1 MHVYIQDLANHVGE
15 EVTIKG
21 WLYNRTNKGKLRFL
35 LVRDGSGLVQS
46 VVFKNNVSD
55 AAFRAADSVTQE
67 SSLKITGI
75 IRQDNR
81 APGGFEI
88 DCNDV
93 SIIQMAETY
102 PITPKEHGTAFLM
115 ENRHLWLRSSR
126 QRALLK
132 IRSDIIYTARKYLDD
147 RGFILA
153 DTPIL
158 TPAACEGTTTLFE
171 VDYFGEH
178 AFLTQSGQLYNEAI
192 CASVGKTY
200 CFGPTF
206 RAEKSK
212 TRRHLTEFWMVEPEV
227 AFAELDDIMS
237 LAEDYVSYIVQT
249 VIERCQKELALLQ
262 RDLETLKKVRPPFPR
277 ISYDDAFDI
286 LEKYGTETARGSDLG
301 GSDETILSNHFDRPV
316 IIHRYPTRVK
326 AFYMEPDPEK
336 PTRALCMDMLAS
348 EGYGEIIGGSQRIH
362 ELDLLKKRIQEHDLP
377 EEAFSWYTDL
387 RRYGS
392 VPHSG
397 FGMGI
402 ERVVS
407 WISGLNHVRETIPF
421 PRLLNKIYP

>member
-1 MHVYIQDLANHVGE
+1 
-15 EVTIKG
+15 
-21 WLYNRTNKGKLRFL
+21 
-35 LVRDGSGLVQS
+35 
-46 VVFKNNVSD
+46 
-55 AAFRAADSVTQE
+55 
-67 SSLKITGI
+67 
-75 IRQDNR
+75 
-81 APGGFEI
+81 
-88 DCNDV
+88 
-93 SIIQMAETY
+93 
-102 PITPKEHGTAFLM
+102 M

-132 IRSDIIYTARKYLDD
+132 IRSDIIHTARKYLDD

-212 TRRHLTEFWMVEPEV
+212 TRRHLMEFWMVEPEV

-249 VIERCQKELALLQ
+249 VIERCQQELALLQ
-262 RDLETLKKVRPPFPR
+262 RDLEALKRVRPPFPR

-286 LEKYGTETARGSDLG
+286 LEKYGTETARGSDFG
-301 GSDETILSNHFDRPV
+301 GSDETILSKHFDRPV
-316 IIHRYPTRVK
+316 IIHRYPTQIK

-362 ELDLLKKRIQEHDLP
+362 ELDLLKERIQEHDLP
-377 EEAFSWYTDL
+377 EEAFRWYTDL

>member
-1 MHVYIQDLANHVGE
+1 MHVYIQDLENHVGE
-15 EVTIKG
+15 KVAIKG

-35 LVRDGSGLVQS
+35 LVRDGSGLVQC
-46 VVFKNNVSD
+46 VVFKNNVAD
-55 AAFRAADSVTQE
+55 AAFRAADSATQE
-67 SSLKITGI
+67 SSLEITGVV
-75 IRQDNR
+75 RQDNR

-93 SIIQMAETY
+93 SIIQMAEPY

-132 IRSDIIYTARKYLDD
+132 IRSDIIYAARKYLDD

-171 VDYFGEH
+171 VDYFGAR
-178 AFLTQSGQLYNEAI
+178 AFLTQSGQLYNEAV
-192 CASVGKTY
+192 CTAVGRTY

-212 TRRHLTEFWMVEPEV
+212 TRRHLMEFWMVEPEV
-227 AFAELDDIMS
+227 AFAKLDDIMS

-249 VIERCQKELALLQ
+249 VIERSSKELALLQ
-262 RDLETLKKVRPPFPR
+262 RNLEPLKRVHPPFPR
-277 ISYDDAFDI
+277 ISYDEAFDI
-286 LEKYGTETARGSDLG
+286 LEDYGTETARGSDFG
-301 GSDETILSNHFDRPV
+301 GSDETIISNHFDRPV
-316 IIHRYPTRVK
+316 IIHRYPTQVK

-362 ELDLLKKRIQEHDLP
+362 ELDLLKKRIQEHHLP

-407 WISGLNHVRETIPF
+407 WVSGLSHVRETIPF

>member
-1 MHVYIQDLANHVGE
+1 MYVYIQDLASHVGE
-15 EVTIKG
+15 EVTLKG

-35 LVRDGSGLVQS
+35 LVRDGSGLVQC

-55 AAFRAADSVTQE
+55 AAFRVADSVTQE
-67 SSLKITGI
+67 SSLEIKGI

-132 IRSDIIYTARKYLDD
+132 IRSDIIYAARKYLDD

-171 VDYFGEH
+171 VDYFGER

-212 TRRHLTEFWMVEPEV
+212 TRRHLMEFWMVEPEV

-249 VIERCQKELALLQ
+249 VIERCQNELTLLQ
-262 RDLETLKKVRPPFPR
+262 RDLEALKKVRPPFPR
-277 ISYDDAFDI
+277 ISYDEAFDI
-286 LEKYGTETARGSDLG
+286 LENYGTETARGSDFG
-301 GSDETILSNHFDRPV
+301 GSDETIISNHFDRPV

-336 PTRALCMDMLAS
+336 PNRALCMDMLAS

-362 ELDLLKKRIQEHDLP
+362 ELDLLKERIQEHDLP

-407 WISGLNHVRETIPF
+407 WVSGLNHVRETIPF